1 MKKQFLLLSAI
12 GLLLFSCKN
21 ESSPTVPKS
30 TKRDTTLTLAMY
42 LGYGLKGIEYGP
54 ARKIVFDSLVWVGKD
69 SSTFKKEWSKVI
81 EYDVEV
87 SIPVKD
93 STTAKALGINSTDT
107 VVRRI
112 FKTSAKYVVDGITNW
127 DSSMKYLKQYMDT
140 TKPKVDSLT
149 AK

>member
-54 ARKIVFDSLVWVGKD
+54 ARKIVFDSLIWVGKD

-112 FKTSAKYVVDGITNW
+112 FKTNEKFVKDGITNW
-127 DSSMKYLKQYMDT
+127 DSAMKYLKQYMDT
-140 TKPKVDSLT
+140 TKPKVDS